1 MSKLIEEWRDI
12 QGYEGKYQVSD
23 WGRVKRISTN
33 RILAKHH
40 DKDGY
45 ELVNFKINNKHSL
58 GKVHRLVAEAFI
70 PNPQNKPCV
79 DHINGI
85 RDDNKVENL
94 RWCTQQENLNM
105 PLARKNNS
113 SSSKIKILK
122 RNRDGLG
129 RFV

>member
-1 MSKLIEEWRDI
+1 MDEQIEKWVDI
-12 QGYEGKYQVSD
+12 KNFEGIYQISNC
-23 WGRVKRISTN
+23 GRVKRISTN

-122 RNRDGLG
+122 RNRDCLG
-129 RFV
+129 RFI